1 MRFVS
6 VAALTAASALLAA
19 CSTPA
24 TPTTRFV
31 HDSVLVDYSP
41 AANMGDVLDGW
52 ASCQKGSQ
60 RWSESTR
67 EDGAVVVRFECRA
80 KDLLDLNQTIAD
92 KSKTIRRLRPLFE
105 FADIRYRAEFL
116 LNVDKN
122 AFTIASQTND
132 YVWKDGKK
140 ASLDTEVLRLAYD
153 GTLATDALT
162 NLDSPEHYAFTIERY
177 VQMLGPAYLE
187 LHGQP

>member
-1 MRFVS
+1 MPRQGSSGPEPNHRRQVQDNPP
-6 VAALTAASALLAA
+6 
-19 CSTPA
+19 PA
-24 TPTTRFV
+24 
-31 HDSVLVDYSP
+31 
-41 AANMGDVLDGW
+41 
-52 ASCQKGSQ
+52 
-60 RWSESTR
+60 
-67 EDGAVVVRFECRA
+67 
-80 KDLLDLNQTIAD
+80 
-92 KSKTIRRLRPLFE
+92 PLFE

-162 NLDSPEHYAFTIERY
+162 NLDSPEHYAFAIERY